1 MAQDPKNSDP
11 ATEGRDEATAE
22 EGAAPEAEE
31 QTREALAAS
40 EVAARA
46 LADAEDRM
54 AAAAAAMGEPDASVE
69 GEDMLE
75 SPEPPE
81 PSGPHDS
88 QTGGSGGSGGGSGG
102 HHAHAL
108 PSDENAVDLAL
119 GALCQSYSHAL
130 SLAFHDAVGERQR
143 RTALIDA
150 AVARAVEEI
159 ASSKPKEFEERI
171 KDLKAG
177 LDVLNAPNGADMA
190 AYAGITREFQQAAES
205 LMKLRDQLRA

>member
-11 ATEGRDEATAE
+11 AAEGHDEATAE
-22 EGAAPEAEE
+22 EGATPEAEE
-31 QTREALAAS
+31 QAREALAAS

-54 AAAAAAMGEPDASVE
+54 AAAAAMGEPDASAE

-88 QTGGSGGSGGGSGG
+88 QAGGSGGGSGG

-159 ASSKPKEFEERI
+159 AGSKPKEFEERI